1 MRPRQ
6 NNSDTDCDISYYN
19 DSDTDKK
26 DWTLTVAR
34 KYTGTDTDTHA
45 RPSASNPHH
54 RGPSKNVNFHVGTT
68 RMCKQKLRVCKQ
80 KRVRDNSVRAG
91 PT

>member
-54 RGPSKNVNFHVGTT
+54 RGPSKNLNSSMMNDDEVISSIVG
-68 RMCKQKLRVCKQ
+68 
-80 KRVRDNSVRAG
+80 SVG
-91 PT
+91 SF